1 MSIEDSPS
9 GNSTKGPIYRALRVV
24 VVGCGDTGSALS
36 VKLSNLGNI
45 VTVIDRNEHSFE
57 LLPIRRIETNRIVPI
72 VGDGTHEIDLR
83 KANLQEADILLA
95 LTGRDTI
102 NALSAQIGRYI
113 FRVPK
118 VICRINNVEMRE
130 MYQEIGLTIVT
141 PSELEVDFL
150 IDQAI
155 F

>member
-9 GNSTKGPIYRALRVV
+9 GNSTKGPIYRSLRVV
-24 VVGCGDTGSALS
+24 VVGCGDTGSAVS

-45 VTVIDRNEHSFE
+45 VTVIDNNEHSFG

-83 KANLQEADILLA
+83 KANIQESDILLA

-102 NALSAQIGRYI
+102 NAMSAQIGRYI

-118 VICRINNVEMRE
+118 VICRINNVEMRA
-130 MYQEIGLTIVT
+130 MYQEIGLITVT